1 MANTHIKVFKL
12 IRINPIKLRKKTEKF
27 ITLIKFNINEI
38 DIIIQVK
45 EKKTSNIEPSGTCLV

>member
-1 MANTHIKVFKL
+1 KVFKL